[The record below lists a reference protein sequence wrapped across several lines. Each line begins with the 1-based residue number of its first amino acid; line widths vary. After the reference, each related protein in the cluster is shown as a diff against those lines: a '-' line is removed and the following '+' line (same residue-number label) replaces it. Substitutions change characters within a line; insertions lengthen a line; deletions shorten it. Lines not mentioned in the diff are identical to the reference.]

1 VYVVQAGDSLSA
13 ICESRI
19 RRPASMTVPDC
30 VEQIRV
36 LNGLTSDN
44 ISVGQEL
51 RVPQ

>member
-1 VYVVQAGDSLSA
+1 
-13 ICESRI
+13 
-19 RRPASMTVPDC
+19 MTVPDC